1 MLKDYLVI
9 VIGEEHYNPLGMIR
23 ALGQCGI
30 QPIFIA
36 IKGKSTVASKSKYIL
51 RSHFVTSAEEAC
63 HILLEKYGNEKNR
76 SFVLTSDDDI
86 QSLLDQRYEELKD
99 KFILFHAGKTGRV
112 TKFMNKMEILNIA
125 ERHGLKVLKTV
136 VTKRGVIPEDLE
148 YPIITKSISPNVG
161 GWKSDVHIC
170 YSEEEL
176 LKAFENIL
184 SPTVLIQKF
193 INKKNEYCLDG
204 FSVNRGKELFIPIA
218 STYNYLIQG
227 YYSPYMTVHPFEDKK
242 DIRECLNSMFEE
254 IGYEGIFSIEFLID
268 SDGTYYFSEV
278 NFRNSTW
285 SYIAALLGMPIPV
298 LWMEAMLDGKINEN
312 WYKPIPANYTAM
324 VEPIDYNK
332 RVNERIIEV
341 ADWLM
346 DFKKTDCLFYMDEED
361 PEPFREMVRN
371 WKRLG

>member
-1 MLKDYLVI
+1 MLKEHMFI

-23 ALGQCGI
+23 SLGQCGI
-30 QPIFIA
+30 RPIFIA

-51 RSHFVTSAEEAC
+51 RNHFVTSIEEAYDV
-63 HILLEKYGNEKNR
+63 LLREYGNEVNKP
-76 SFVLTSDDDI
+76 FVLTSDDDI
-86 QSLLDQRYEELKD
+86 QSLLDLHYEELKD
-99 KFILFHAGKTGRV
+99 KFILFHAGINGRV
-112 TKFMNKMEILNIA
+112 TEFMDKKAILDVAEKHGLNIL
-125 ERHGLKVLKTV
+125 RTV
-136 VTKRGVIPEDLE
+136 VTERGVIPEGLE
-148 YPIITKSISPNVG
+148 YPIITKSISPNIG

-176 LKAFENIL
+176 MKAYENIL
-184 SPTVLIQKF
+184 SPKVLIQKF
-193 INKKNEYCLDG
+193 IDKKNEYCLDG
-204 FSVNRGKELFIPIA
+204 FSIDGGRKLFIPIA

-227 YYSPYMTVHPFEDKK
+227 YYSPYMTVHPFENESMK
-242 DIRECLNSMFEE
+242 IHLNSMLEE

-298 LWMEAMLDGKINEN
+298 LWAKAMLEGKIAEE
-312 WYKPIPANYTAM
+312 WYKTIPDNYTAM

-332 RVNERIIEV
+332 RVIDGRIEV
-341 ADWLM
+341 ADWLI
-346 DFKKTDCLFYMDEED
+346 DFKKANCLFYLDEKD

-371 WKRLG
+371 WEKLG